1 MQFSKPDHLI
11 HFKYRIISAMYD
23 GALKVTNDWA
33 AILHVRLH
41 HDDKVTFVGA
51 GNYQSKGQI
60 HSMSESHQPLSL
72 LDL

>member
-51 GNYQSKGQI
+51 GI
-60 HSMSESHQPLSL
+60 
-72 LDL
+72 